1 MKGRWKS
8 FIYVPVMAII
18 LAGSGMFI
26 WSTKTNDQT
35 DNPEQIYYLD
45 EYFEADVDKPTEA
58 HAVDDKNVVLE
69 STIGTSEAAVEPQAE
84 FVLRIVDNY
93 VIVYRNGDFTESFM
107 STGIAAEDLP
117 EETRQEMING
127 KEIWDEEA
135 LYFFL
140 ESHSS

>member
-18 LAGSGMFI
+18 LAGSGLFI

-45 EYFEADVDKPTEA
+45 EYFEADADKPTEA

-69 STIGTSEAAVEPQAE
+69 STINTSEAVLEPQAE

-107 STGIAAEDLP
+107 ATGIAAEDLP

>member
-8 FIYVPVMAII
+8 FIYVPVLAII
-18 LAGSGMFI
+18 LASSGMFI
-26 WSTKTNDQT
+26 WNAKTNDQT

-45 EYFEADVDKPTEA
+45 EYFEADANKPTEA

-69 STIGTSEAAVEPQAE
+69 SNINASETVVEPQAE
-84 FVLRIVDNY
+84 FVLRIVDDF
-93 VIVYRNGDFTESFM
+93 VMVYRNGNFTESFM
-107 STGIAAEDLP
+107 STGIAAEELP
-117 EETRQEMING
+117 EETRQEIING
-127 KEIWDEEA
+127 KEILDEEA